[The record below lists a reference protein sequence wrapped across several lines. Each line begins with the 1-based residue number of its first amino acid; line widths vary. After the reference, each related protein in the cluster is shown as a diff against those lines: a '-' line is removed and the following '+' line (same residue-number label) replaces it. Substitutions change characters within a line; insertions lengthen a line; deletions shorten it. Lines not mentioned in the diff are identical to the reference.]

1 MKEYINIIVYLLNN
15 NLYNKYI
22 NYIDIKNEN
31 KELVFLYNCLKELH
45 TLYKKDLS
53 LDEYVLY
60 CLSNVNDKDR
70 QVVESLLS
78 TLQGST
84 IDDQFVGDILTT
96 LRNKKLAYELAL
108 VSLDVSEG
116 RSSVDKIFNTINTFE
131 QQKIVEQ
138 VKFVSGNLNE
148 LYNDAIKT
156 TGLRWRLTTLNR
168 MLGSLRKGDFGFIFA
183 RPETGKTTL
192 LASEITFFAEQ
203 LSEEM
208 GPILWFNNEEQGSK
222 VMLRCIQSSLGLIQA
237 ELFSNI
243 NHHQSTFDTNGGQF
257 IKIFDSA
264 NIHRRQ
270 VEQLCK
276 ELNPSL
282 VVFDQI
288 DKIKGFTDDREDL
301 RLGAIYIWSREL
313 AKTYCPVIGVCQAD
327 ASGEGKRWLTMENV
341 ANAKTAKQ
349 AEADW
354 ILGIGKTHDT
364 ALEYVRHFH
373 LSKNKLSGDAD
384 TEPEMRH
391 GKADVLI
398 KPLIAR
404 YEDMEF

>member
-1 MKEYINIIVYLLNN
+1 MVEYVNIILYLLKYNI
-15 NLYNKYI
+15 YNKYI
-22 NYIDIKNEN
+22 SYIDTNNEN
-31 KELVFLYNCLKELH
+31 KELVFLYTCLREMH
-45 TLYKKDLS
+45 STYQKDLS
-53 LDEYVLY
+53 LEEFTLY
-60 CLSNVNDKDR
+60 CMSKVTDKDR
-70 QVVESLLS
+70 DTVESILS
-78 TLQGST
+78 TLQGAT
-84 IDDQFVGDILTT
+84 IDEQLIGDVLTT

-116 RSSVDKIFNTINTFE
+116 RSSVDKIYSTMDAFE
-131 QQKIVEQ
+131 QKREIEKVE
-138 VKFVSGNLNE
+138 FVSGDLNE
-148 LYNDAIKT
+148 LYNEAIKT
-156 TGLRWRLTTLNR
+156 TGLRWRLSTLNR
-168 MLGSLRKGDFGFIFA
+168 MLGSLRKGDFGFIYA
-183 RPETGKTTL
+183 RPETGKTTF

-203 LSEEM
+203 LTPES

-222 VMLRCIQSSLGLIQA
+222 VMLRCIQSSIGISQA

-243 NHHQSTFDTNGGQF
+243 NHYQAAFDSKGGQH

-276 ELNPSL
+276 ELNPAL

-288 DKIKGFTDDREDL
+288 DKVKGFTDDREDL
-301 RLGAIYIWSREL
+301 RLGTIYIWSREL
-313 AKTYCPVIGVCQAD
+313 AKSYCPVIGVCQAD